1 LFAVRARIARVA
13 KLCLGVGQ
21 ALALEVGRGQ
31 IVKQDV
37 SLSEKVLFPSAQRRF
52 NLRSLG
58 IKLIHVAVKP
68 VFIEGRIGTELLS
81 GRVIFR
87 DCLESISI
95 ATRQT
100 WAELS

>member
-1 LFAVRARIARVA
+1 
-13 KLCLGVGQ
+13 
-21 ALALEVGRGQ
+21 LALEVGRGQ

-37 SLSEKVLFPSAQRRF
+37 FFERKEVLFPPAQRRF
-52 NLRSLG
+52 NVRSLG